1 MLLQQGKINN
11 CSNKEFTFLKL
22 FSWTTKHHPCRI
34 RHFPFEKHLSRK
46 KEQFTYLHALLLP
59 SLVIKR
65 LSLLFY
71 LVKSGVTVKVL
82 IIYDNIKTF
91 FFLVSVFII
100 NGNMYISKKRCP
112 PLGMVLGRLF
122 KCFLLY
128 VPQRWSQTRILY
140 RHDAAVSHSP
150 HRFRNNKIID
160 NITLGRFST
169 GL

>member
-1 MLLQQGKINN
+1 MVNCYILHISTYICNNIFITSSVSFFWTLKKHFFSQKIVTLSKYTFCKSRLAKRTFSMLLQQGKINN

-34 RHFPFEKHLSRK
+34 RHFPFKKHLSRK

-91 FFLVSVFII
+91 FFYFPCSL
-100 NGNMYISKKRCP
+100 
-112 PLGMVLGRLF
+112 
-122 KCFLLY
+122 
-128 VPQRWSQTRILY
+128 
-140 RHDAAVSHSP
+140 
-150 HRFRNNKIID
+150 
-160 NITLGRFST
+160 
-169 GL
+169 

>member
-46 KEQFTYLHALLLP
+46 KEQFTYLHVLLLP

-65 LSLLFY
+65 LTLLFY
-71 LVKSGVTVKVL
+71 LAKSGVTVKVL

-91 FFLVSVFII
+91 FFWFPCSLSMAICTFQRNDAHHWVRFRAYYFSASYYTYLIGGHKPVFITD
-100 NGNMYISKKRCP
+100 MTQP
-112 PLGMVLGRLF
+112 THTVLF
-122 KCFLLY
+122 A
-128 VPQRWSQTRILY
+128 SE
-140 RHDAAVSHSP
+140 
-150 HRFRNNKIID
+150 KIW
-160 NITLGRFST
+160 
-169 GL
+169 